1 MPEETLE
8 VKLGRLL
15 RQKNLKIAAAESCTG
30 GLISDRITNVPGSSD
45 YFLGGVVSYAY
56 EAKVAL
62 LGVRWETLQQ
72 FGAVS
77 RETVLEMAL
86 GVRRALG
93 TDIGLAVS
101 GIAGPGGG
109 LPHKPVG
116 TTWIGLCAPGLQ
128 NAWLYLFKGDR
139 LSVKSQASGQ
149 ALKLVV
155 DYLGETLPVETRD

>member
-1 MPEETLE
+1 MSDEIIE
-8 VKLGRLL
+8 VALGRLL
-15 RQKNLKIAAAESCTG
+15 RQRNLNIATAESCTG
-30 GLISDRITNVPGSSD
+30 GLISNRITNVPGSSE
-45 YFLGGVVSYAY
+45 YYLGGVVSYAY

-77 RETVLEMAL
+77 RETVLEMAQ
-86 GVRRALG
+86 GVRRALD

-116 TTWIGLCAPGLQ
+116 TTWIGLSASGFE
-128 NAWLYLFKGDR
+128 NAWLYLFEGDR
-139 LSVKSQASGQ
+139 LSVKSQAGEQ
-149 ALKLVV
+149 ALRLVV
-155 DYLGETLPVETRD
+155 EHLEGH